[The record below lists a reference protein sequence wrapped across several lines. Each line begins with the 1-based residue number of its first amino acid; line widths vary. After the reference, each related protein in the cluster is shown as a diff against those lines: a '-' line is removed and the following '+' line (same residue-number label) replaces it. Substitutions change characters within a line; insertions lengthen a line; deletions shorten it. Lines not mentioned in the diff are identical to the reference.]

1 LVNIAGMIKAIYL
14 DLGRV
19 LIDIDLNVAI
29 RGLEK
34 ATSWPLSDIAQFL
47 NGELI
52 QEYELGRISTDI
64 FYRTFCESLQTI
76 IPVEEFKTLWSEIFV
91 TEPLLSESFLQSLA
105 RNYPLHLLSNTN
117 ELHYDFVVSRYPLLR
132 HFKERVLSFQ
142 VGRMKPQKEIYQ
154 VAIERSRVGAAE
166 IFFSDDRP
174 ENVEGGLAV
183 GIQAVQF
190 HNEAQLKQDMRKAG
204 IVF

>member
-1 LVNIAGMIKAIYL
+1 MIKAIFL

-19 LIDIDLNVAI
+19 LIDIDLGVAV

-34 ATSWPLSDIAQFL
+34 ATSWPLSDITRFL

-52 QEYELGRISTDI
+52 QEYELGRISTDF
-64 FYRTFCESLQTI
+64 FYHTFCGSLHAV
-76 IPVEEFKTLWSEIFV
+76 IPVEEFKTLWSQIFV
-91 TEPLLSESFLQSLA
+91 AEPLLSEPFLQSLA

-132 HFKERVLSFQ
+132 YFKERVLSFQ
-142 VGRMKPQKEIYQ
+142 VGRMKPQKEIYE
-154 VAIERSRVGAAE
+154 VAIERSGVSAAE
-166 IFFSDDRP
+166 IFFTDDRP

-190 HNEAQLKQDMRKAG
+190 LNEAQLKQDMRKAG